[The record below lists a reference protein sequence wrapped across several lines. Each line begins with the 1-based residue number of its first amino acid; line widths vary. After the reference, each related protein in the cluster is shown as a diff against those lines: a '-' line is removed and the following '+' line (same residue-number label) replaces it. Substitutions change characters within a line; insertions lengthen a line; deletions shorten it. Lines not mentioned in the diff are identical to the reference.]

1 MDRSSPT
8 DGSSGRTLDRSSDC
22 SWDRPS
28 ARSIRNR
35 AIGTLVRPSAA
46 NDSTDSTR
54 IVARSRSS
62 GPSNSIPK
70 PESNGSIDRGN
81 AGASQTLSPLGHAA
95 PGLAVP
101 VLVSSVLTWSF
112 IRFLA
117 KPARILNNKL
127 CKADTKPAKEQ
138 KLIQAE
144 QKSPL
149 LSDDEKLATKIPHL
163 FNRWPCKQW

>member
-1 MDRSSPT
+1 
-8 DGSSGRTLDRSSDC
+8 LDRSSDR

-35 AIGTLVRPSAA
+35 AIGTPVRPSAA
-46 NDSTDSTR
+46 NDSPDSTR

-95 PGLAVP
+95 PRLAVP

-117 KPARILNNKL
+117 KPAHILNNNL

>member
-1 MDRSSPT
+1 
-8 DGSSGRTLDRSSDC
+8 LDRSSDC

-35 AIGTLVRPSAA
+35 AIGTPVRPSAA

-117 KPARILNNKL
+117 KPARILNNDAVQGGYQARERAKTHTSGAEVAIAIGRR
-127 CKADTKPAKEQ
+127 KVGDENPAS
-138 KLIQAE
+138 IQPMAV
-144 QKSPL
+144 
-149 LSDDEKLATKIPHL
+149 
-163 FNRWPCKQW
+163 